1 MRKALSS
8 FSLLPVLAMF
18 GGLFA
23 EDVKAAQMFCAVNS
37 QGATNCAFTSIDA
50 CRDEVRGD
58 GGFCIPQAPIG
69 HRQPRA
75 ADVPDGGDDT
85 VNLRQD
91 QRYKKLDRSLNIC
104 RGC

>member
-1 MRKALSS
+1 MRIA
-8 FSLLPVLAMF
+8 LLPVLVVF
-18 GGLFA
+18 GGVIA
-23 EDVKAAQMFCAVNS
+23 EEVKAQQMFCAVNS

-58 GGFCIPQAPIG
+58 GGFCLPQAPIG

-75 ADVPDGGDDT
+75 ADVTGSGSGNET
-85 VNLRQD
+85 VNPRQD
-91 QRYKKLDRSLNIC
+91 QRNRKLDRSLNFC

>member
-1 MRKALSS
+1 MRIA
-8 FSLLPVLAMF
+8 LLPVLVVF
-18 GGLFA
+18 GGVIA
-23 EDVKAAQMFCAVNS
+23 EEVKGQQMFCAVNS

-58 GGFCIPQAPIG
+58 GGFCLPQAPIG

-75 ADVPDGGDDT
+75 SDLPPETAKEASEIRRERT
-85 VNLRQD
+85 QER
-91 QRYKKLDRSLNIC
+91 KLDRSLNFC